1 MGQVAVVRK
10 PLRYYRDFRLSPCL
24 ASRWRLIKMGFSK
37 AVPKTERLSKVRV
50 NRSKRG
56 IRNDDFGSILFVT
69 TPTLRHAWITSIS
82 TP

>member
-1 MGQVAVVRK
+1 MRQVAVVCK

-24 ASRWRLIKMGFSK
+24 ASRWRLIKMKFSK

-50 NRSKRG
+50 NRGERG
-56 IRNDDFGSILFVT
+56 ICNDDFGSILFVT
-69 TPTLRHAWITSIS
+69 TPTLRHTWITSIS